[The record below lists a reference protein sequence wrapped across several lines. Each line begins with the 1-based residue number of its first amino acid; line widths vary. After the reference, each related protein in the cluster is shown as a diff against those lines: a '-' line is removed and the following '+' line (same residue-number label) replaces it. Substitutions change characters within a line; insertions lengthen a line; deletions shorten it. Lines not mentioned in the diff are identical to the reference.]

1 MGSGGDRGLVGSRP
15 TKLSRLAILSMHT
28 SPLTQPGTGDAG
40 GMNVY
45 IAKSAAALA
54 ELGVDIDIYTLEAA
68 RHCASDIT
76 TDSDPRCDD
85 TIWHTTIMGSVVD
98 AAHEVSDAVAAVPRA
113 VVPRAVVPRAVVRV
127 HALSL
132 AGTDGVSKEDLPA
145 HIDAWADAVAAHIG
159 DAQVLHSHYWLSGLA
174 GLRIARS
181 LNLPLVHTMH
191 TIAAVKNAHA
201 DAGDVVEPASRV
213 RGEELIA
220 TNANQLTANTGLE
233 AADLVTF
240 CGAAADTISLA
251 PPGVDLSTFA
261 PGDMVEARQQLG
273 LPKDAFVITFIG
285 RLQRHKAPD
294 LAIRALAALR
304 AVDPILARR
313 AVLVI
318 CGGRSGTAGYTV
330 ESLAQIALELG
341 VLEQI
346 HFMEP
351 MPPAGVAILYQ
362 ASDVVVMP
370 SASESFGLVALEAQ
384 ACGTPVIA
392 TAVGGLT
399 MAVADGSSGFL
410 IDSREPV
417 VWAKAISRLAAPQ
430 LREQM
435 SQSARSHASHFTWQG
450 TAQLLLNA
458 YQRALQ

>member
-1 MGSGGDRGLVGSRP
+1 MGSGGDRDVVGSLP

-45 IAKSAAALA
+45 IAKSATALA

-68 RHCASDIT
+68 GHCASGIT
-76 TDSDPRCDD
+76 TDSDPRCDEV
-85 TIWHTTIMGSVVD
+85 IWHTTIMGSGID

-113 VVPRAVVPRAVVRV
+113 VVPRAVVRV
-127 HALSL
+127 HSLSL

-159 DAQVLHSHYWLSGLA
+159 DVQMLHSHYWLSGLA

-220 TNANQLTANTGLE
+220 TTANQLTANTGLE

-304 AVDPILARR
+304 EVDPILARR

-384 ACGTPVIA
+384 ACGTPVIT

-417 VWAKAISRLAAPQ
+417 VWAQAISRVAAPQ

-435 SQSARSHASHFTWQG
+435 SQSARSHASHFTWQR